1 MGVTAKHQA
10 SWEAELEPLPLLHG
24 SEPEP
29 RPSVDQLQLDLGD
42 GVDLH
47 ARAFKNIRTHFRRSA
62 VRITVLLLAD
72 SLAFLALRS
81 VLRSMRDALWAGDH
95 VQAAV
100 NWLFSQGYLGGPQ
113 FAVALLGGLIV
124 MGTYR
129 AGDYRHDAWR
139 LFLASA
145 LGVALPLWP
154 GLWGPQPVLTVGRYA
169 LTLLAVWISL
179 TIVRTIVEILVRTFM
194 PRRRTAPR
202 TILVGSARECME
214 MNGRPAL
221 RSKYGLNVLGF
232 VDVQFPATHNALGSL
247 RDLERVVHD
256 HQIDTVV
263 LVGFG
268 SDDTVLRVVHM
279 ATRAE
284 CEVLAVDRMLEMP
297 GIRPAVVWR
306 RGQPFLGLR
315 AAALRGQQLF
325 LKRLLDLTVAAL
337 AIALLAPVMLV
348 IAIAIRLD
356 SPGPVIFSQRRT
368 GRHGRV
374 FNFYKF
380 RSMCVDAEL
389 RLLTDRDMHDQYVQN
404 GYKLPH
410 SIDTRVTRVGRF
422 LRRTSLDELPQLWNV
437 LRGDMSLVGPR
448 PIVPEQVRQFYG
460 SGDAPLLLSLKP
472 GITGAWQ
479 VSGRSTIQYPE
490 RASLELG
497 YVQGWSLI
505 RELRILARTLPAVLT
520 QRGAH

>member
-1 MGVTAKHQA
+1 MGVTAKHQPA
-10 SWEAELEPLPLLHG
+10 SELEFD
-24 SEPEP
+24 
-29 RPSVDQLQLDLGD
+29 PSLFRRVTQPDGRRRADELDLGD
-42 GVDLH
+42 GIDLN

-72 SLAFLALRS
+72 SLAFLALRT
-81 VLRSMRDALWAGDH
+81 VLRAMRNAPWAGEETR
-95 VQAAV
+95 ALV
-100 NWLFSQGYLGGPQ
+100 NWLFAQGYLGGLQ
-113 FAVALLGGLIV
+113 FAAALLVGLVV

-129 AGDYRHDAWR
+129 AGDYRHDTWR

-154 GLWGPQPVLTVGRYA
+154 GLWGAEPLLTVGRYA
-169 LTLLAVWISL
+169 LTLLAVWTSL
-179 TIVRTIVEILVRTFM
+179 AIVRTMVELLVRKFS

-202 TILVGSARECME
+202 TILVGSSPECMD
-214 MNGRPAL
+214 MHRRPAL
-221 RSKYGLNVLGF
+221 LYRYGLNVLGY
-232 VDVQFPATHNALGSL
+232 VDVEDPASSDALGSL

-263 LVGFG
+263 LCGFG
-268 SDDTVLRVVHM
+268 NEDTVLRVVHT

-297 GIRPAVVWR
+297 GLRPGVVWR
-306 RGQPFLGLR
+306 RGQPLLGLR
-315 AAALRGQQLF
+315 AVALRGQQL
-325 LKRLLDLTVAAL
+325 LVKRLLDVVVSAVAL
-337 AIALLAPVMLV
+337 VITSPLMLL

-356 SPGPVIFSQRRT
+356 SPGPIVFSQRRT

-374 FNFYKF
+374 FNFFKF
-380 RSMCVDAEL
+380 RSMCMDAEL
-389 RLLTDRDMHDQYVQN
+389 RLLADRELLEQYVEN
-404 GYKLPH
+404 GYKVPRTV
-410 SIDTRVTRVGRF
+410 DTRVTRVGRF

-448 PIVPEQVRQFYG
+448 PIVPDQVRHYYG
-460 SGDAPLLLSLKP
+460 SGDAPLLLCLKP

-490 RASLELG
+490 RANLELD
-497 YVQGWSLI
+497 YVQGWSLM
-505 RELRILARTLPAVLT
+505 RDLRILAQTIPAVLS